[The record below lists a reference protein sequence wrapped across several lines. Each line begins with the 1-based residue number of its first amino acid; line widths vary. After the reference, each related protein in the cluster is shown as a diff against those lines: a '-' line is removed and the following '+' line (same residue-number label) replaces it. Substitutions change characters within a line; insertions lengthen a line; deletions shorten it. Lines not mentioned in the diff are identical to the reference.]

1 MIDRFTSRA
10 MRRAP
15 DQTVYGLNQ
24 LAQDIKGM
32 KSSLRILSEDGSV
45 IIVIGNQPMD
55 PATKKPYGFG
65 IKMYKKKGDTLEL
78 VGDVAWQ

>member
-32 KSSLRILSEDGSV
+32 KSSIRILSEDGSV
-45 IIVIGNQPMD
+45 MIILGNQPLN
-55 PATKKPYGFG
+55 PTTRKPYNFG
-65 IKMYKKKGDTLEL
+65 VWKYAVKGDRLEPIGEL
-78 VGDVAWQ
+78 QWN